1 LIEDMLRLT
10 RRQARIGEVVLIASR
25 RDPVIERHAVQ
36 YGAQLVIAPDGEK
49 LPYGAMMRLGIAQT
63 HGDIVALIMDDESFD
78 VADID
83 KLLAYLCEAD
93 LVVGTR
99 TTSQLVQQGSN
110 LGWVAWLANYCLAKL
125 IQLLWVRRRIRLT
138 DVSCTFRAFW
148 RDTYDQMAA
157 DVRSPG
163 LAFLP
168 ELVIE
173 ALRRRLWVIEVPINY
188 CRATEES
195 RVRIEHRNFGVLFS
209 MLAMIFSKRLR
220 RR

>member
-1 LIEDMLRLT
+1 VN
-10 RRQARIGEVVLIASR
+10 EVILIASR
-25 RDPVIERHAVQ
+25 RDPAIARHASQ
-36 YGAQLVIAPDGEK
+36 YGARLVVTPGDEK
-49 LPYGAMMRLGIAQT
+49 LPLGSVLRLGITQA

-83 KLLAYLCEAD
+83 KLLTYLCEAD

-110 LGWVAWLANYCLAKL
+110 LNWVAWVANYFLAKL
-125 IQLLWVRRRIRLT
+125 IQLLWIRRRVRLT

-148 RDTYDQMAA
+148 RDTWDQMAG
-157 DVRSPG
+157 DVGSCG

-173 ALRRRLWVIEVPINY
+173 ALERHLWVIEVPINY

-195 RVRIEHRNFGVLFS
+195 RVRIEHRNFGVFFS
-209 MLAMIFSKRLR
+209 MVAMILSKWARARNPMHR
-220 RR
+220 RS